1 MKEEAF
7 AEHKIYSTNEIDK
20 DINID
25 QILHEFEQNK
35 EKYTY
40 THYINKRWEN
50 IYLNPQDIPSVLP
63 LLSFAMSTALELFQ
77 DLLKPHQTLV
87 IPHELLGYEKNEF
100 WFNSASRGESTGIH
114 NHIEYAIV
122 SGIFY
127 LQVPE
132 NSANLFFKRGKNNE
146 FEIEAKKG
154 KIVFFPSDLDHY
166 VPKNKSNEARVSL
179 AFNCY
184 KFPLSTSIMHE
195 LPLI

>member
-1 MKEEAF
+1 MKKEAF
-7 AEHKIYSTNEIDK
+7 AEHTIYSTNEIDK

-100 WFNSASRGESTGIH
+100 WFNSASKGESTGIH

-132 NSANLFFKRGKNNE
+132 NSANLFFKSGKNNE
-146 FEIEAKKG
+146 FEIEPKKG
-154 KIVFFPSDLDHY
+154 EIVFFRSDLDHY
-166 VPKNKSNEARVSL
+166 VPENKSSDARVSL

-184 KFPLSTSIMHE
+184 KFPLSASVMHG
-195 LPLI
+195 LPT